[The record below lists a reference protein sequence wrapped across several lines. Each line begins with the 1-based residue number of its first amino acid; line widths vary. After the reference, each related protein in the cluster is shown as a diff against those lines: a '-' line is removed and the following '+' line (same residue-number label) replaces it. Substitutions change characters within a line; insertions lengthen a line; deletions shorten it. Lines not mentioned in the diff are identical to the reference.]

1 MTKKENLLSDAQA
14 DEVVALYQAL
24 KESGLTK
31 DREKLAKQLLDVAI
45 EKDPDLDRAEAG
57 SMIARYVRSP
67 QFLSFVA
74 GAATLS
80 GNISYVAQYAEK
92 AGKSQPGA
100 EQLLNIMHTII
111 FASFA
116 LEKISLIVQSGF
128 SSVAGNSRRDALKKM
143 VSFMSNNYPL
153 MAGGWHVGNQAASGA
168 VFGLQA
174 ALNGSSNDATT
185 AGTRAMAAT
194 AALGMTLYKYHEL
207 LKEEERS
214 GEKLVDDRIR
224 RVIEPIDRLLGKKV
238 DALGDAYPYLAVAM
252 LAGPHAS
259 IFYNRLT
266 DKKNPTISA
275 TPIQMIV
282 GYAALVAYM
291 KTKKTNVK
299 LEEAEKQVE
308 EVATQTQHMQQRFA
322 DLAEAFMNRTA
333 DKTLEVGELKDL
345 LVEHMEVGD
354 ETANQVAS
362 LAMRAL
368 QRQENAQAIMQQ
380 VAQHY
385 AAMHVTKLQKHMPQ
399 QVDETTE
406 NFLQQQLSALLM
418 EAVQP
423 QLEKLEGLEVNVAEI
438 TLTRRDVLF
447 GWRR

>member
-1 MTKKENLLSDAQA
+1 MVMAEKENPLSA
-14 DEVVALYQAL
+14 DQVNDVEALARAL
-24 KESGLTK
+24 KESGLTE

-67 QFLSFVA
+67 DFFSFVA

-80 GNISYVAQYAEK
+80 GNISYLAQYTDK

-100 EQLLNIMHTII
+100 EQLINIMHSVI

-116 LEKISLIVQSGF
+116 LEKISLIGQSGF

-153 MAGGWHVGNQAASGA
+153 MAGAWHVGNQAASGV

-174 ALNGSSNDATT
+174 GLNGSSNDATT

-207 LKEEERS
+207 LKEEEKS
-214 GEKLVDDRIR
+214 GVKLVDDRIR

-238 DALGDAYPYLAVAM
+238 DALGAVYPYLAVAM

-266 DKKNPTISA
+266 DNKNPTVSL

-299 LEEAEKQVE
+299 LEEA
-308 EVATQTQHMQQRFA
+308 
-322 DLAEAFMNRTA
+322 
-333 DKTLEVGELKDL
+333 
-345 LVEHMEVGD
+345 
-354 ETANQVAS
+354 
-362 LAMRAL
+362 
-368 QRQENAQAIMQQ
+368 
-380 VAQHY
+380 
-385 AAMHVTKLQKHMPQ
+385 
-399 QVDETTE
+399 
-406 NFLQQQLSALLM
+406 
-418 EAVQP
+418 
-423 QLEKLEGLEVNVAEI
+423 
-438 TLTRRDVLF
+438 
-447 GWRR
+447 